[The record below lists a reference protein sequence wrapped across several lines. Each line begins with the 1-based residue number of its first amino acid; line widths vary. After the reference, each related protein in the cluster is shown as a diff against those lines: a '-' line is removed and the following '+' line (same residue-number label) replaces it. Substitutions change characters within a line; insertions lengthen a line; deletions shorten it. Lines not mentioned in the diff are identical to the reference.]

1 MHYYFK
7 YTKLRSQLEAHNVK
21 GLLRIT
27 GGVDISDI
35 VLGL

>member
-1 MHYYFK
+1 MYSYFK
-7 YTKLRSQLEAHNVK
+7 YTKLISQLEAHDEK